1 MRGESFCAIIG
12 VFMKYIKIVAAL
24 LTLLLLL
31 CACTSVEEMLEQ
43 ETADLTPPAKDSV
56 DLDDIP
62 DYLSM
67 PLDTYVTLGAY
78 TGLEIKIEGVQV
90 TDEQVNEAIE
100 GIKTLNGLYEKIT
113 DGTAK
118 WGDTLVLSYFYM
130 HPDGGTAVGEDD
142 VEVTLSEESSMPDD
156 FVKGLIG
163 APCGIPVLVN
173 VEDEESTTSYTVTV
187 SYIKGPYK
195 ELTDAFVSS
204 YTGGACTKADEFF
217 DYYREQLWN
226 ELYYDTVYDALWD
239 ACEQNC
245 KAEIVPDE
253 AVSYYMKSME
263 DYYRRMAVSNGVSY
277 EQVLAAF
284 DLDEI
289 KIMTQSYSYAEKD
302 MIFYAIVKDAG
313 LQITDEMYRDALYGY
328 AEKYFDNFAPG
339 VGAGSGQG
347 GKVTL
352 EDVTAYLDA
361 EQRNVIR
368 ELCYDELIYDY
379 LYENNKIF
387 MGETPMN

>member
-31 CACTSVEEMLEQ
+31 CSCTSVDEMLEA
-43 ETADLTPPAKDSV
+43 ETADLTPPAKDST
-56 DLDDIP
+56 DLLDIP

-67 PLDTYVTLGAY
+67 PLDDYVTLGAY
-78 TGLEIKIEGVQV
+78 TGQEIRVKGVQL
-90 TDEQVNEAIE
+90 TDEMVSKAIN
-100 GIKTLNGLYEKIT
+100 GIKTANGFFEKIT

-118 WGDTLVLSYFYM
+118 WGDTVVLSYSYM

-142 VEVTLSEESSMPDD
+142 VEITLAEESRMTDD

-173 VEDEESTTSYTVTV
+173 VESEGKTTSYTVTV
-187 SYIKGPYK
+187 SYIKGNYLDFSD
-195 ELTDAFVSS
+195 EFVSA

-217 DYYREQLWN
+217 AYYKEQLWN
-226 ELYYDTVYDALWD
+226 ETYYDAVYDALWD
-239 ACEQNC
+239 ACEANC
-245 KAEIVPDE
+245 TAETVPDE

-263 DYYRRMAVSNGVSY
+263 DYYRRMAISNGVSY
-277 EQVLAAF
+277 EEVLAAF
-284 DLDEI
+284 ELDEI
-289 KIMTQSYSYAEKD
+289 KIMTLSYSYAEKD

-313 LQITDEMYRDALYGY
+313 LQISDEAYDKALHDYAAKYYGT
-328 AEKYFDNFAPG
+328 FAPG
-339 VGAGSGQG
+339 IGKGSGQG
-347 GKVTL
+347 GKVTV
-352 EDVTAYLDA
+352 EDVAAYLDA
-361 EQRNVIR
+361 EQRNIIR
-368 ELCYDELIYDY
+368 ELCYDQMLYDY

-387 MGETPMN
+387 MGEVPMN